1 AHFIYNI
8 SQSGVIEKQQLSS
21 IMTQNTTTPR
31 GHRSETLPRQ
41 DTEAQFPSGEDRSN
55 LSAVAMS
62 SEHDSWWKIHPFRG
76 MINDL
81 RRRAPFFLSDWT
93 DAWDYRVIPA
103 TVYMYF
109 ANILPA
115 LAFSLDMFQN
125 TGTEYGV
132 NEVLLASV
140 LGSVVF
146 SFFAAQPLV
155 IVGVTGPITVFNY
168 TVYNIMQPT
177 GINYIGFMAWIG
189 IWSLILHW
197 ILAIT
202 NSCNWLRWVTRFP
215 CDIFG
220 FYVAFIYLQKGVQVL
235 ERLGDDSAFYLSIVI
250 ALLVFM
256 VAYLCGA
263 LGNSSLFQHWIR
275 VFLKDYG
282 TPLTIVF
289 FTGFV
294 HIGRMAKV
302 HLEVLPTSI
311 AFMPTNSSRNW
322 LVNFWDMSVGDIFLA
337 LPFAVLLT
345 VLFWF
350 DHNVSSLI
358 AQGSEFPLRKPAGF
372 HWDLFLLGLTTG
384 VAGIL
389 GLPFPNGLIPQAPFH
404 TESLCVTMPVRKVDE
419 KGEDKGGYYFEATHV
434 VEQRVSNLAQGL
446 LTLGTMTG
454 PLLVVLHLIPH
465 GVMAGLFFVM
475 GIQALE
481 GNGITAKIVFLARDK
496 ALTPATAELKTIKRR
511 AAIWIFVGIEL
522 FGFAAT
528 FAITQT
534 IAAVGFPIFIFLLI
548 PVRTFLL
555 PRILRPEELA
565 ILDAPTASPFTME
578 GIGGAW
584 GGSCAS
590 VDDRRD
596 SNDTAASVGGQCS
609 QQESHLRPE
618 LHDSVF
624 ASPGDPRKSQE
635 DFADLSQVHSGHST
649 ATRRKSV
656 DRRVASSSRAG
667 HS

>member
-1 AHFIYNI
+1 MAV
-8 SQSGVIEKQQLSS
+8 SSTQTEPVQDPERQGSPRKVSVSSG
-21 IMTQNTTTPR
+21 
-31 GHRSETLPRQ
+31 
-41 DTEAQFPSGEDRSN
+41 A
-55 LSAVAMS
+55 
-62 SEHDSWWKIHPFRG
+62 DSWWRIHLFRG
-76 MINDL
+76 MANDV
-81 RRRAPFFLSDWT
+81 RRRVPYYVSDWL
-93 DAWDYRVIPA
+93 DAWDYRVVPA

-125 TGTEYGV
+125 TGSEYGV

-140 LGSVVF
+140 LGAVVF
-146 SFFAAQPLV
+146 SLFAAQPLV

-168 TVYNIMQPT
+168 TVYDIMKPT
-177 GINYIGFMAWIG
+177 GVNYIGFMAWVG

-220 FYVAFIYLQKGVQVL
+220 FYVAFIYLQKGVEVL
-235 ERLGDDSAFYLSIVI
+235 ARLGDDAPFYLSIVI
-250 ALLVFM
+250 ALLVLMF
-256 VAYLCGA
+256 AYLSGT
-263 LGNSSLFQHWIR
+263 LGTSSLFRHWIR

-282 TPLTIVF
+282 TPLTLVF

-302 HLEVLPTSI
+302 DLEVLPTSI
-311 AFMPTNSSRNW
+311 AFMPTNDQRNW
-322 LVNFWDMSVGDIFLA
+322 LVNFWDLSVGEIFTA
-337 LPFAVLLT
+337 LPFAILLT
-345 VLFWF
+345 ILFWF

-358 AQGSEFPLRKPAGF
+358 AQGTEFPLRKPAGF
-372 HWDLFLLGLTTG
+372 HWDLFLLGCTTG

-404 TESLCVTMPVRKVDE
+404 TESLCVTKPVKELDE
-419 KGEDKGGYYFEATHV
+419 KGEDKGGYSFEATHV

-465 GVMAGLFFVM
+465 GVLAGLFFVM

-481 GNGITAKIVFLARDK
+481 GNGITAKIIFLARDK

-511 AAIWIFVGIEL
+511 SAIWIFTGIEI

-534 IAAVGFPIFIFLLI
+534 IAAVGFPVFILALI
-548 PVRTFLL
+548 PIRALVL
-555 PRILRPEELA
+555 PRFLSPEELA
-565 ILDAPTASPFTME
+565 VLDAPTASPFTME

-584 GGSCAS
+584 GGREDGDDDETPTNEEEVTPS
-590 VDDRRD
+590 V
-596 SNDTAASVGGQCS
+596 Q
-609 QQESHLRPE
+609 HRPSKQR
-618 LHDSVF
+618 DSVF
-624 ASPGDPRKSQE
+624 ASAGEPHMGQGDVTELWKT
-635 DFADLSQVHSGHST
+635 HSTRST
-649 ATRRKSV
+649 ATRRQSV
-656 DRRVASSSRAG
+656 DRRTITGKGESSKEA
-667 HS
+667 

>member
-1 AHFIYNI
+1 MDAER
-8 SQSGVIEKQQLSS
+8 QA
-21 IMTQNTTTPR
+21 
-31 GHRSETLPRQ
+31 PRQ
-41 DTEAQFPSGEDRSN
+41 GER
-55 LSAVAMS
+55 
-62 SEHDSWWKIHPFRG
+62 WWKIHLFRG

-81 RRRAPFFLSDWT
+81 KRRTPYYLSDWV
-93 DAWDYRVIPA
+93 DAWDYRVVPA
-103 TVYMYF
+103 TIYMYF

-140 LGSVVF
+140 LGAVVF
-146 SFFAAQPLV
+146 SLFSAQPLV

-168 TVYNIMQPT
+168 TVYDIMEPT
-177 GINYIGFMAWIG
+177 GVNYIGFMCWIG

-197 ILAIT
+197 LLAIT

-235 ERLGDDSAFYLSIVI
+235 ERLGGSSSFYLSIVV

-256 VAYLCGA
+256 CAYICGII
-263 LGNSSLFQHWIR
+263 GGSSLFKHWIR
-275 VFLKDYG
+275 IFIKDYG
-282 TPLTIVF
+282 TPLTLIF

-294 HIGRMAKV
+294 HIGRMRGV
-302 HLEVLPTSI
+302 DIDVLPTSTS
-311 AFMPTNSSRNW
+311 FMPTNDNRNW
-322 LVNFWDMSVGDIFLA
+322 LVNFWDMSAGDIFLA

-372 HWDLFLLGLTTG
+372 HWDLFLLGLTVG

-404 TESLCVTMPVRKVDE
+404 TDSLCVTKPVKELNE
-419 KGEDKGGYYFEATHV
+419 KGEDKGGYTFEATHV

-446 LTLGTMTG
+446 LTLGTMSA
-454 PLLVVLHLIPH
+454 PLLVVLNLIPQ
-465 GVMAGLFFVM
+465 GVLAGLFFVM

-481 GNGITAKIVFLARDK
+481 ANGMTDKLLFLCRDQH
-496 ALTPATAELKTIKRR
+496 LTPSNHPLKAIKRR
-511 AAIWIFVGIEL
+511 SAIWIFVGIQ
-522 FGFAAT
+522 FVSFVAT

-534 IAAVGFPIFIFLLI
+534 VAAVGFPVFIFALI
-548 PVRTFLL
+548 PIRALLL
-555 PRILRPEELA
+555 PKILSPDELGV
-565 ILDAPTASPFTME
+565 LDAPTASPFTME
-578 GIGGAW
+578 GIGGSW
-584 GGSCAS
+584 GGRESEETTEVEEENEGVMAGATGEGS
-590 VDDRRD
+590 HGATTTGTVSGDNVERR
-596 SNDTAASVGGQCS
+596 SVGS
-609 QQESHLRPE
+609 TR
-618 LHDSVF
+618 
-624 ASPGDPRKSQE
+624 ASK
-635 DFADLSQVHSGHST
+635 
-649 ATRRKSV
+649 
-656 DRRVASSSRAG
+656 
-667 HS
+667 